1 MHMKDMLKEQARLVI
16 LRSLTECR
24 GEANDSI
31 LQSCL
36 DLYGIKISRDEVRTH
51 IAWLEEQDLI
61 TTETVAGCIVATING
76 RGEDVADGR
85 AVVPGVKRPRAG
97 S

>member
-1 MHMKDMLKEQARLVI
+1 MHMKDMIKEQARLVI

-36 DLYGIKISRDEVRTH
+36 DVYGLKLSRDEVRTH
-51 IAWLEEQDLI
+51 IAWLEEQDLV
-61 TTETVAGCIVATING
+61 TTAPVGGCVVVTIKG
-76 RGEDVADGR
+76 RGEDVAEGR
-85 AVVPGVKRPRAG
+85 AVVPGVKKPRAG
-97 S
+97 G

>member
-1 MHMKDMLKEQARLVI
+1 MKDMIREQARLVI

-36 DLYGIKISRDEVRTH
+36 DVYGLKFSRDEVRTH
-51 IAWLEEQDLI
+51 IAWLEEQDLV
-61 TTETVAGCIVATING
+61 TTAPVGGCVVVTISG
-76 RGEDVADGR
+76 RGEDVAEGR
-85 AVVPGVKRPRAG
+85 AIVPGVKKPRAG
-97 S
+97 G